1 MHMVTRVEQRLAG
14 AAAGVTAGALTAGL
28 VLFGGGPPNRH
39 DGVVLDWF
47 EANAGTVRLSALVW
61 LGAAVAMVV
70 FAVAVREAIWA
81 TVIDRSWA
89 AMLFVQGAV
98 GFAAVSSVAAALLW
112 AIADQAA
119 AGAVS
124 AEIAGTLWSVD
135 RTLWRFA
142 TWGLT
147 VPLLVVGLVLHRYST
162 LGQFGAVTSVMVAVA
177 LLVPATWGPALYAFA
192 GWLLLAGVTFA
203 RPRLRRQEA
212 IPAAEL
218 VD

>member
-1 MHMVTRVEQRLAG
+1 MVTRVEQRLAG
-14 AAAGVTAGALTAGL
+14 VAAAGTAIALTAGL
-28 VLFGGGPPNRH
+28 VIFGGGPPNRH

-81 TVIDRSWA
+81 TIIDRNWA

-98 GFAAVSSVAAALLW
+98 GFAAVSVVAAGLLW
-112 AIADQAA
+112 ALADQAA
-119 AGAVS
+119 AGAIS
-124 AEIAGTLWSVD
+124 AEMAGSLWWVD

-162 LGQFGAVTSVMVAVA
+162 LGQFGAVTSVLVAAA
-177 LLVPATWGPALYAFA
+177 LLVPATWAPGLYAFA
-192 GWLLLAGVTFA
+192 AWLVLAGVTFA
-203 RPRLRRQEA
+203 RPRLRRREEVPTTEFA
-212 IPAAEL
+212 
-218 VD
+218 D

>member
-1 MHMVTRVEQRLAG
+1 MVTRTEQRLAAVAACTT
-14 AAAGVTAGALTAGL
+14 AAALAGGL

-39 DGVVLDWF
+39 DGVVLSWF
-47 EANAGTVRLSALVW
+47 EANAGTVRASAVVW

-81 TVIDRSWA
+81 TIIDRNWA

-98 GFAAVSSVAAALLW
+98 GFAAVSVVAAALLW
-112 AIADQAA
+112 SLADQAA
-119 AGAVS
+119 TGAIS
-124 AEIAGTLWSVD
+124 AQLAGTLWEVD

-162 LGQFGAVTSVMVAVA
+162 LGQFGAVTSVLVAGA
-177 LLVPATWGPALYAFA
+177 LIVPTTWAPALYAFA
-192 GWLLLAGVTFA
+192 AWLVLAGITFA
-203 RPRLRRQEA
+203 RPRLRRRQEV
-212 IPAAEL
+212 AATEL
-218 VD
+218 VE

>member
-1 MHMVTRVEQRLAG
+1 MVTRVEQRLAS
-14 AAAGVTAGALTAGL
+14 AAAGVTASSLTAGL

-47 EANAGTVRLSALVW
+47 EANAGTVRVSALVW
-61 LGAAVAMVV
+61 LGAAIAMVV

-81 TVIDRSWA
+81 TVIDRNWA

-98 GFAAVSSVAAALLW
+98 GFAAVSTVAAALLW
-112 AIADQAA
+112 ALADQAA
-119 AGAVS
+119 AGAMS
-124 AEIAGTLWSVD
+124 AEMAGALWSVD

-147 VPLLVVGLVLHRYST
+147 VPLLVVGLVLQRYSA
-162 LGQFGAVTSVMVAVA
+162 LGRFGAVTSVLVAGA
-177 LLVPATWGPALYAFA
+177 LFVPATWWSALYGFA
-192 GWLLLAGVTFA
+192 GWLLLAGLTFA
-203 RPRLRRQEA
+203 RPRLRRQEP
-212 IPAAEL
+212 IPASEL